1 MMSEKDCFYK
11 VFYRILKD
19 KYKRFYWFREIF
31 YKLNWIIKFLRYFV
45 CLGEILYIVLIVL
58 CKCIIFSILIC
69 KKIWIKDKR
78 KYSDKLRILND
89 VKKYIEI

>member
-1 MMSEKDCFYK
+1 MEE
-11 VFYRILKD
+11 ILLT
-19 KYKRFYWFREIF
+19 W
-31 YKLNWIIKFLRYFV
+31 KLNWTIKFLRYSA

-58 CKCIIFSILIC
+58 CKCTIFSISIC

-89 VKKYIEI
+89 VKKHTEIQEWYQGMNFILWIAYTL